1 LFLFPTQI
9 EKEICE
15 KWHSK
20 IHILWKDPI
29 TPLISQHVKFLAKL
43 WTSKIKRSQAGV
55 LPSKQ
60 AKLHCLL
67 KPVMF
72 WKFSLYKV
80 QTFEYLLVS
89 FIYTCLPPAFRTTT
103 YIGLQLSLISQTGA
117 TRDLKQKK
125 RQNKFQSFYMRTE
138 IMPEELTKN

>member
-1 LFLFPTQI
+1 
-9 EKEICE
+9 
-15 KWHSK
+15 
-20 IHILWKDPI
+20 
-29 TPLISQHVKFLAKL
+29 
-43 WTSKIKRSQAGV
+43 
-55 LPSKQ
+55 
-60 AKLHCLL
+60 
-67 KPVMF
+67 MF

-89 FIYTCLPPAFRTTT
+89 FIYTCLPPAVRTTT

-138 IMPEELTKN
+138 ILPEELNKN